1 MEDYQIV
8 DLYWERSE
16 RAIAETSNKYGRMLT
31 GISVALVPTREDA
44 EECLNDT
51 YIAAWNSMPSDRPTF
66 LGAYLSKIIRRISV
80 SRFRS
85 LHAQKRGGAS
95 ELIEELSESIP
106 DGSDVAS
113 DYENGRLAGAIDRFL
128 LSLDE
133 KKRAVF
139 VRRYFYSQSIEQI
152 SLEMRIASGSVKSI
166 LSRARE
172 SLKRMLE
179 EEKLL

>member
-1 MEDYQIV
+1 M
-8 DLYWERSE
+8 
-16 RAIAETSNKYGRMLT
+16 
-31 GISVALVPTREDA
+31 
-44 EECLNDT
+44 
-51 YIAAWNSMPSDRPTF
+51 
-66 LGAYLSKIIRRISV
+66 

>member
-1 MEDYQIV
+1 MEDHQIV
-8 DLYWERSE
+8 DLYWSRSE
-16 RAIAETSNKYGRMLT
+16 SAISETDRKYGRMLNS
-31 GISVALVPTREDA
+31 ISISLLSSREDA

-51 YIAAWNSMPSDRPTF
+51 YVAAWNAMPSDRPSY
-66 LGAYLSKIIRRISV
+66 LGAYLSKIIRRISI

-85 LHAQKRGGAS
+85 SHAQKRGGAG
-95 ELIEELSESIP
+95 ELVDELSECIP
-106 DGSDVAS
+106 AESDVVA
-113 DYENGRLAGAIDRFL
+113 DYENGRLASALDRFL

-139 VRRYFYSQSIEQI
+139 VRRYFYSQSVEQI
-152 SLEMRIASGSVKSI
+152 SLEMRIKSGSVKSI

-172 SLKRMLE
+172 ALRTMLE